1 LNLQNFTSGKR
12 KKSFMGDSNSDF
24 LYELQVDFTLSVDTA
39 FAKNFD
45 EFLRKELNVNNILY
59 STREGLHSFYIDA
72 VKGKMARS
80 SYVENDEY
88 VDIPGETIEYENLRD
103 LIYRTYLSY

>member
-1 LNLQNFTSGKR
+1 
-12 KKSFMGDSNSDF
+12 
-24 LYELQVDFTLSVDTA
+24 
-39 FAKNFD
+39 
-45 EFLRKELNVNNILY
+45 
-59 STREGLHSFYIDA
+59 
-72 VKGKMARS
+72 MARS